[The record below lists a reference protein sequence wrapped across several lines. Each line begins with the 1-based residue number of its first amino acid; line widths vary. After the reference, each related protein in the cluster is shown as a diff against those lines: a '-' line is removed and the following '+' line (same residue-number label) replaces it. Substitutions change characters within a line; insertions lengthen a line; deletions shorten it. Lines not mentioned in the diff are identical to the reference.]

1 MAICRYFQQ
10 GRCKHG
16 SELLPFVCRVLKSPI
31 DINDSISFSDK
42 CWNEHVGP
50 GTAVTENR
58 FGVLQGAGGSSGGG
72 FGGTS
77 GQNQSRYP
85 NELPYGLNKDFIIAD
100 LTRERPQW
108 ILSAYGPT
116 REVPAQLM
124 GGYPREQSFEE
135 VRLLH
140 YQAAASGNPANVQ
153 QVAQEMQALASQA
166 EQQIQ
171 TILSDI
177 DGAVRFIEAA
187 KDNHPNRWDI
197 CKGSSGMAGQAAMQP
212 QTIMGQPSSTT
223 GQPASGTAFGQ
234 QSALGS
240 ASAFGRPSQLV
251 VGRPTF
257 GQPSQLAGAS
267 PTFGQPSQLGNASA
281 FGQPSHIGTAST
293 SFGQPSQLGS
303 GSAFGQPPQH
313 GNGSAFGQPSQLG
326 GGPAFGQ
333 SSQLGG
339 GLAFGKPSQLG
350 AGPAFSQPPQVGGSG
365 VFGQPSSAPQAN
377 NVFSGPSTQVNP
389 NPFAAIPTGPAA
401 GAFGRPSQ
409 FQINTST
416 PTHQV
421 SPDAPFRSTPADFS
435 GTWQKDETGNPVP
448 FPIEVANPYPQDAKL
463 VHPDLRTYSTRDPSN
478 RLLTWKSRP
487 VIYVDNKPCFERS
500 RDKKMERISYPDG
513 PPPYNRDTELP
524 ESMYDEKTKEAYLFV
539 RDKGYFK
546 DNWMPNLPPR
556 REWCKW
562 DF

>member
-1 MAICRYFQQ
+1 MVICRYFQQ

-16 SELLPFVCRVLKSPI
+16 
-31 DINDSISFSDK
+31 NK

-58 FGVLQGAGGSSGGG
+58 FGVLQSTGGSSGGG

-85 NELPYGLNKDFIIAD
+85 SELPYGLNKDLIIAD

-135 VRLLH
+135 MRLLH
-140 YQAAASGNPANVQ
+140 CQAAASGNPASVQ
-153 QVAQEMQALASQA
+153 QVAQEMQALVSQA

-197 CKGSSGMAGQAAMQP
+197 CKGSSGMAGQAAMQS
-212 QTIMGQPSSTT
+212 QTIVGQPSNAT

-234 QSALGS
+234 PSALGS
-240 ASAFGRPSQLV
+240 ASTFGRPSQLAA
-251 VGRPTF
+251 GGSTFGQASQPIGGSSAFGQLSQLGNTSTF
-257 GQPSQLAGAS
+257 GQPSYIGAA
-267 PTFGQPSQLGNASA
+267 PSG
-281 FGQPSHIGTAST
+281 
-293 SFGQPSQLGS
+293 FGQPSQLGS
-303 GSAFGQPPQH
+303 GSAFGQP
-313 GNGSAFGQPSQLG
+313 SQLS

-333 SSQLGG
+333 PSQLGG

-350 AGPAFSQPPQVGGSG
+350 AGPAFGQPSQVGGSG
-365 VFGQPSSAPQAN
+365 VFGQPSSVPQAN
-377 NVFSGPSTQVNP
+377 NAFGNPSTQANP
-389 NPFAAIPTGPAA
+389 NPFAGAPTASST

-409 FQINTST
+409 FQTNASTSSSQASPNTAFK
-416 PTHQV
+416 PTL
-421 SPDAPFRSTPADFS
+421 AGFS

-478 RLLTWKSRP
+478 RLLTWKSKP

-513 PPPYNRDTELP
+513 PPPYNKDTELP
-524 ESMYDEKTKEAYLFV
+524 ESMYDEKTKEAYLFM

-546 DNWMPNLPPR
+546 DDWMPNLPPR